1 LGGLPTSLSLTRVG
15 GLTATLILLAILT
28 SASFYVD
35 SETPEK
41 RQNAAVTSNC
51 EPVDRE
57 PNGYIA
63 QAINGDWYQSSAVGA
78 HPLSDSLGSGRR
90 VYLFR
95 DDGTS
100 HLWWSVKTK
109 RSNDGGNQP
118 LRWTVEN
125 GNLIVNDL
133 PPAVVEIGSGAA
145 LIRT

>member
-1 LGGLPTSLSLTRVG
+1 M
-15 GLTATLILLAILT
+15 
-28 SASFYVD
+28 
-35 SETPEK
+35 E
-41 RQNAAVTSNC
+41 
-51 EPVDRE
+51 RE
-57 PNGYIA
+57 PNGDVA
-63 QAINGDWYQSSAVGA
+63 QAILGGWYQSSAVGA

-145 LIRT
+145 LIRTVDDPDATSNVLSWLRCDPKVPELAG